1 MSSETVRFSLTEAHD
16 FAYAT
21 LIEAGL
27 GADHAASIA
36 NLLTKTQGDDCQ
48 SHGLYRLISCVRC
61 LKHGK
66 VDPNAVPEIRDTAPG
81 IVTVDAQFGFSPLAF
96 DRGLP
101 VLIEKARAQGVA
113 AMAINRC
120 FHFSALWPEME
131 ALALEGLAGMAM
143 TPSHSWVAPSGGK
156 TPVFGTNPFAFGWPR
171 PGALPLVF
179 DFATSETARGEIE
192 LHRRAGKEIPL
203 GWAIDADGAPTTD
216 PSAALAGAMLPF
228 GGHKGSALSMMI
240 ELMAG
245 PLIGDALSSESMA
258 FDDGAKVT
266 PCHGELIIA
275 FDPARFVG
283 GNSEQHLQRAD
294 ILFDAI
300 LGQGARLPSQRR
312 YQARERNKTE
322 GVTIPRELY
331 EELKQL

>member
-1 MSSETVRFSLTEAHD
+1 MSSKAIHLSLAEAYE
-16 FAYAT
+16 FAHTT
-21 LIEAGL
+21 LLNAGL
-27 GADHAASIA
+27 GSDHATSIA
-36 NLLTKTQGDDCQ
+36 KLLTKTQGDDCH

-61 LKHGK
+61 LNHGK
-66 VDPNAVPEIRDTAPG
+66 VDPNAVPVVHDKAPG
-81 IVTVDAQFGFSPLAF
+81 IVAVDARFGFSPLAF
-96 DRGLP
+96 ETGLP
-101 VLIEKARAQGVA
+101 VLLEKARAQGIA
-113 AMAINRC
+113 AMAINNC

-131 ALALEGLAGMAM
+131 ALAAEGLAAIAM

-171 PGALPLVF
+171 PGSLPLVF

-192 LHRRAGKEIPL
+192 LHRRAGKDIPS
-203 GWAIDADGAPTTD
+203 GWAIDAAGSPTTD
-216 PSAALAGAMLPF
+216 PSAALEGAMLPF

-266 PCHGELIIA
+266 PCHGELIVA
-275 FDPARFVG
+275 FDPARFLG
-283 GNSEQHLQRAD
+283 GCADMHLLRAD

-300 LGQGARLPSQRR
+300 LSQGARLPSQRR
-312 YQARERNKTE
+312 YQARARNE
-322 GVTIPRELY
+322 SAGISIPLELY
-331 EELKQL
+331 NELKRL